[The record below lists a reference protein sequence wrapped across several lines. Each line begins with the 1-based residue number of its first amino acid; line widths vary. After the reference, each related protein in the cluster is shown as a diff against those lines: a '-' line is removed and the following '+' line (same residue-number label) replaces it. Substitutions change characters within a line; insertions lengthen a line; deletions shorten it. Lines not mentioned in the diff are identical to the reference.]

1 VISLGQWENC
11 SETKINDDNALLVKS
26 TIKCNVSGEDIKIVD
41 SGQKADLTEIEPIT
55 SPLMN
60 VYDAYWIDKDH
71 REQRDFYQDEPV
83 TLYIQMQNY
92 SPGEKAE
99 FHIEHKDKSKYQA
112 IDCSGIVDKNGI
124 VKVDDFQFKP
134 IENNN

>member
-41 SGQKADLTEIEPIT
+41 SGQKADLTELEPVT
-55 SPLMN
+55 SPEMKI
-60 VYDAYWIDKDH
+60 YDAYWIDEDYN
-71 REQRDFYQDEPV
+71 EQRDLNVNRPV

-92 SPGEKAE
+92 IPGAKIE
-99 FHIEHKDKSKYQA
+99 FYFEDEDNEGWHTA
-112 IDCSGIVDKNGI
+112 NRSGIVGKDGI
-124 VKVDDFQFKP
+124 VEIKDFQVKP
-134 IENNN
+134 TKTDI